1 MTTFESPEIERR
13 RSVRTRLAVPV
24 RVQCQSRIG
33 EELKVEAETHTV
45 SDTGCLIYLEAG
57 LSVGQALVLFRE
69 KTGQSM
75 KGRVVSAWRHP
86 GGKIFVGVE
95 FLSASQDFWR
105 DELQKLQTDNP
116 PHLEK

>member
-57 LSVGQALVLFRE
+57 LSVDQTLVLFRE

-95 FLSASQDFWR
+95 FMSPSPDFWR
-105 DELQKLQTDNP
+105 DELQEHELGNP
-116 PHLEK
+116 SNL